1 MFGFGQ
7 MAVVF
12 VLILLSAVG
21 VAQELFSDEPGT
33 KGEMKNN
40 SSAKY

>member
-12 VLILLSAVG
+12 VLILLSSVG
-21 VAQELFSDEPGT
+21 VAQELFEDETGG
-33 KGEMKNN
+33 KGSLKNN